1 MIGVIGIILSLGLL
15 IYLAYKGWSVILVAP
30 LLAVFAVA
38 FTALGGGGAHV
49 LATYTEVFMKSLGGY
64 VKSYFPIFLLGALF
78 GKIMDEVGSAK
89 SIASFISS
97 KAGKGKEILAVVL
110 ACAVIT
116 YGGVSLFVAVFAIY
130 PIGVALFRAADIPKR
145 LLPGAIAL
153 GAFTFT
159 MTAIP
164 GSPQIQNAIP
174 MKYLGTDA
182 FAAPVLG
189 IIAAAI
195 MFGLGMLWLESR
207 LKKARAAGE
216 GYGDHDDTLSSLAD
230 ENDLP
235 SFGVAMLPIVVVIA
249 GNYIFSKFVF
259 SHYDGTYLDTYGT
272 SLSAVKGSWSLILAL
287 IVGII
292 IAIAFNYKRFSGGVL
307 ACLKEGVQGSFL
319 AIMNTA
325 SEVGYGNVIKT
336 LAGFTLMST
345 ALVTVVS
352 NPLIGGAIA
361 SSALAGVTGS
371 ASGGVSIALE
381 TFGSTFL
388 ERCVESGISPAVLH
402 RVIAVACGGLDSL
415 PHNGAVITLL
425 SVCGLSHKESYINIG
440 MCTVVIPS
448 VAVAVIIILGTL
460 GIV

>member
-38 FTALGGGGAHV
+38 FTALGGGDAHL

-78 GKIMDEVGSAK
+78 GKIMDDVGSAK
-89 SIASFISS
+89 SIASFISR

-110 ACAVIT
+110 ACSVIT

-164 GSPQIQNAIP
+164 GTPQIQNAIP

-189 IIAAAI
+189 IVATII
-195 MFGLGMLWLESR
+195 MFGFGMLWLESR

-216 GYGDHDDTLSSLAD
+216 GYGNH
-230 ENDLP
+230 NDALTAPIEDSNLP
-235 SFGVAMLPIVVVIA
+235 SFGISMLPIVVVIV

-259 SHYDGTYLDTYGT
+259 TNYNGAYLEQYDTALPTVMGN
-272 SLSAVKGSWSLILAL
+272 WSLILAL
-287 IVGII
+287 ILGVIV
-292 IAIAFNYKRFSGGVL
+292 AIAFNYKRFPGGVL
-307 ACLKEGVQGSFL
+307 GCLKDGVQGSFL

-336 LAGFTLMST
+336 LAGFTILST
-345 ALVTVVS
+345 ALVTLVS

-361 SSALAGVTGS
+361 SSTLAGVTGS
-371 ASGGVSIALE
+371 ASGGLSIALE

-388 ERCVESGISPAVLH
+388 QRCIDMGINPAVLH
-402 RVIAVACGGLDSL
+402 RVVAVACGGLDTL

-425 SVCGLSHKESYINIG
+425 SVCGLTHKESYLNVG
-440 MCTVVIPS
+440 MCTVIIPTI
-448 VAVAVIIILGTL
+448 AVAAMIFLSTF

>member
-1 MIGVIGIILSLGLL
+1 MVAVIGIIISLGLL

-30 LLAVFAVA
+30 LLASFAVL
-38 FTALGGGGAHV
+38 FTALAGGESHL

-89 SIASFISS
+89 SIAAFISS

-130 PIGVALFRAADIPKR
+130 PIGVALFRASDIPKH

-189 IIAAAI
+189 IISAVI

-216 GYGDHDDTLSSLAD
+216 GYGDHIDSLSSAA
-230 ENDLP
+230 EGEDLP
-235 SFGVAMLPIVVVIA
+235 SFGISMLPIIVVIA
-249 GNYIFSKFVF
+249 GNYVFSKFVF
-259 SHYDGTYLDTYGT
+259 SGYDGAYLEQYGT
-272 SLSAVKGSWSLILAL
+272 SLSSVKGSWSLILAL
-287 IVGII
+287 IIGII
-292 IAIAFNYKRFSGGVL
+292 TAIAFNYKRFKGGVL

-336 LAGFTLMST
+336 LAGFAIMSN
-345 ALVTVVS
+345 ALVSVVS

-361 SSALAGVTGS
+361 SSALAGITGS

-388 ERCVESGISPAVLH
+388 QRCVDSGISPAVLH
-402 RVIAVACGGLDSL
+402 RVVAVACGGLDSL

-425 SVCGLSHKESYINIG
+425 AVCGLSHKESYVNIG
-440 MCTVVIPS
+440 MCTVAIPS
-448 VAVAVIIILGTL
+448 VAVVVIIILGTL